1 MTSSEALVSLIPWS
15 VVLALGMFFYM
26 AWMRERRYERLLRER
41 QMDAEMKRA
50 EEEATRR
57 REELDEARYRRY
69 EQEQKAEEDAVRT
82 AAGPGT
88 GGYIIVDLP
97 DDRRPLFHDLLK
109 GFEDYARLKG
119 YRVSFSVDAT
129 FKDRIAFK
137 FTLSD
142 SGLVVGT
149 ERVRQDLKEYLERVK
164 RGDSLDD
171 LPVITSIEEHEVVVT
186 TLKNRLSFL
195 QHSYNLAKNAA
206 EFYEGLIRKASTMP
220 VLPAQSIVVQTGGAL
235 NAPTY
240 SAINSPQALIGD
252 GSGADHS
259 VRIAVSF
266 KERQIQLEGIEK
278 LLAHLRHEEPND
290 NRDEAVRSLKNV
302 KEELEQASA
311 PEAGRVAAWL
321 ERARQA
327 LQLGSLGHETVQAAK
342 ELFQLFG
349 LG

>member
-1 MTSSEALVSLIPWS
+1 MDPVFVSLLPWL
-15 VVLALGMFFYM
+15 LAFMLGAFIYV
-26 AWMRERRYERLLRER
+26 AWIRERRFERHLRER
-41 QMDAEMKRA
+41 QMKLDMERLTR
-50 EEEATRR
+50 EEERR
-57 REELDEARYRRY
+57 REELEEARYRRY
-69 EQEQKAEEDAVRT
+69 QEEQKAEEEAVRS
-82 AAGPGT
+82 AAGGGT

-119 YRVSFSVDAT
+119 YRVSFSVDTT

-137 FTLSD
+137 FTLTD
-142 SGLVVGT
+142 PGVVVGT
-149 ERVRQDLKEYLERVK
+149 ERVRQDLREYLDRIK

-235 NAPTY
+235 TAQTY
-240 SAINSPQALIGD
+240 SAISSPQALIGD
-252 GSGADHS
+252 RSRVDHS
-259 VRIAVSF
+259 IRIALSF
-266 KERQIQLEGIEK
+266 KERQEQIQGIEE
-278 LLAHLRHEEPND
+278 LLVRLRNEPPD
-290 NRDEAVRSLKNV
+290 DHRDEVVRNLENV
-302 KEELEQASA
+302 KDELEQSDS
-311 PEAGRVAAWL
+311 PEPVRVAGWL
-321 ERARQA
+321 EQARQA
-327 LQLGSLGHETVQAAK
+327 LQLGSLGYETVQAAK
-342 ELFQLFG
+342 ELFRLFG